1 MRASARLDAYFASRE
16 NYPTTSHVVM
26 DAREH
31 DDDAAMHAMVRR
43 RMELRLKGYD
53 VTQGDAPRI
62 ASASTRDAGLMAT
75 TTANRSAPLTSI
87 APDDGEVDEESEEC
101 EGVNQPTTTLA
112 TRGVEVVPPRV
123 RAADVILKRLVQ
135 ELGAH
140 AMTRDGELGRGDAL
154 GGVDEG
160 ESWQPSGTDWSQTPE
175 FLRTSSATSAR
186 AMREKYPDM
195 FGGNLLD

>member
-26 DAREH
+26 DEHEH
-31 DDDAAMHAMVRR
+31 DNDAAMRAMVRR

-53 VTQGDAPRI
+53 MSQGDVPRI

-75 TTANRSAPLTSI
+75 TTANRSVPLASI
-87 APDDGEVDEESEEC
+87 APDDGEVDEEC
-101 EGVNQPTTTLA
+101 EDVKSTTTLA

-123 RAADVILKRLVQ
+123 RAADAILKRLVQ

-140 AMTRDGELGRGDAL
+140 AMTRDGELGHGDAL
-154 GGVDEG
+154 GGVDGG

>member
-26 DAREH
+26 DASEH
-31 DDDAAMHAMVRR
+31 DDDAAMRAMVRR

-53 VTQGDAPRI
+53 MSQGDAPRI

-75 TTANRSAPLTSI
+75 TTANQSAPLASI
-87 APDDGEVDEESEEC
+87 APDDGEVDEEC
-101 EGVNQPTTTLA
+101 EDVKSTTTLA

-123 RAADVILKRLVQ
+123 RAADAILKRLVQ

-140 AMTRDGELGRGDAL
+140 AMTRDGELGRGGAL
-154 GGVDEG
+154 GGVVGG

-195 FGGNLLD
+195 FGGNLMD

>member
-26 DAREH
+26 DASEH
-31 DDDAAMHAMVRR
+31 DDDAAMRAMVRR

-53 VTQGDAPRI
+53 MSQGDAPRI

-75 TTANRSAPLTSI
+75 TTANQSAPLTSI
-87 APDDGEVDEESEEC
+87 APDDGEVDEEC
-101 EGVNQPTTTLA
+101 EDVKSTTTLA

-123 RAADVILKRLVQ
+123 RAADAILKRLVQ

-140 AMTRDGELGRGDAL
+140 AMTRDGELGRGGAL
-154 GGVDEG
+154 GGVVGG

-195 FGGNLLD
+195 FGGNLMD